1 MNAARA
7 VSPPVAG
14 PGESLPGFFKEHPSN
29 LHRARWVTPATFVVQ
44 RRRRYD
50 ELGQLR
56 SMQTVRTEKQM
67 NESTTTADG
76 SARCDSAW
84 GVPPTTDRPSGL
96 RQGLVRAR
104 STVGAVFGALLG
116 LAPHVLHHIGLIAG
130 AAFVVGAGGNALF
143 FLIGLIFSIPLL
155 RSLYRK
161 FSTWRAPAIAIAIF
175 TALFSLSAFVVGPAI
190 TGGEAPDAG
199 PQTPTQTHAGHHD
212 G

>member
-1 MNAARA
+1 MNDA
-7 VSPPVAG
+7 
-14 PGESLPGFFKEHPSN
+14 
-29 LHRARWVTPATFVVQ
+29 
-44 RRRRYD
+44 
-50 ELGQLR
+50 
-56 SMQTVRTEKQM
+56 
-67 NESTTTADG
+67 TTTADG
-76 SARCDSAW
+76 PVPSDSAQ
-84 GVPPTTDRPSGL
+84 GVRPTTDRPSGL
-96 RQGLVRAR
+96 RNGLARAR

-155 RSLYRK
+155 RSLYRR
-161 FSTWRAPAIAIAIF
+161 FSTWRAPAIAIAVF

-199 PQTPTQTHAGHHD
+199 RQPPTPTHAGHHD